1 MITITIKETGTSRN
15 LQIINPQDN
24 TDQTAEE
31 ITDALDFN
39 NYDAETGSY
48 IMSAETAEWWE
59 DYCRDIQKDVD
70 TLQTLRN
77 NYPDLADLISVKIV
91 ETFALVN
98 VNDFTIRHDTYQD
111 AIGQVKAVIL
121 RKRLADNYRYYDE
134 GEPSPVYC
142 GGKSYTGWMY
152 GNDEC
157 FEYNNDI
164 NDSEFYQLFVTVDGE
179 VRKMYYEIPVDEDGE
194 HLELDTIN
202 YDKPYRVGD
211 DEAELWIDLD

>member
-1 MITITIKETGTSRN
+1 MITITIKETGTSKN

-31 ITDALDFN
+31 ITD
-39 NYDAETGSY
+39 
-48 IMSAETAEWWE
+48 
-59 DYCRDIQKDVD
+59 
-70 TLQTLRN
+70 
-77 NYPDLADLISVKIV
+77 
-91 ETFALVN
+91 N
-98 VNDFTIRHDTYQD
+98 VNDFTARHDACQD

-121 RKRLADNYRYYDE
+121 RKRLADNYRYYDD
-134 GEPSPVYC
+134 GEPSPIYC
-142 GGKSYTGWMY
+142 DGKSYTGWMY

-157 FEYNNDI
+157 FKYNSDI